1 MHAGPWRHV
10 RSPTVSPACLAL
22 LAAGQRAGGGDA
34 ASRRRRTFGRAA
46 VRGAAPPARV
56 RGAARRVAVLLAV
69 CALAVAGALAAAVT
83 SAAPASAHASLVKAT
98 PADGATLTSAPSQVV
113 LQFDDPISSSFA
125 TLVVTGPDGHDVTTG
140 KPSVSGSTLT
150 GHLEDGLPAGAY
162 RTAFRVVSDDGHPV
176 TGQLRFTLRL
186 PATAA
191 PSASAPASPGGPA
204 APPSPTSAAPTPAAG
219 PSGVPESAPADSA
232 GSTAEGSSW
241 FAANL
246 LPLSAVLLLVVIGA
260 GALLWDRQ
268 RR

>member
-1 MHAGPWRHV
+1 M
-10 RSPTVSPACLAL
+10 
-22 LAAGQRAGGGDA
+22 
-34 ASRRRRTFGRAA
+34 
-46 VRGAAPPARV
+46 
-56 RGAARRVAVLLAV
+56 
-69 CALAVAGALAAAVT
+69 CALAVTGALGAVVI
-83 SAAPASAHASLVKAT
+83 SAAPASAHASLVRAT

-113 LQFDDPISSSFA
+113 LQFDDPISTSFA

-150 GHLEDGLPAGAY
+150 GDLEGGLPPGAY

-191 PSASAPASPGGPA
+191 PSASTPAGPGSSA
-204 APPSPTSAAPTPAAG
+204 APPSPTAAAPTPAAG
-219 PSGVPESAPADSA
+219 PSVVPGSAPAASA
-232 GSTAEGSSW
+232 GSTAEGPSW

-246 LPLSAVLLLVVIGA
+246 LPLSGVLLLVVIGA

-268 RR
+268 RH

>member
-10 RSPTVSPACLAL
+10 RFPIVSATCLTLWAARL
-22 LAAGQRAGGGDA
+22 LAGGVNA
-34 ASRRRRTFGRAA
+34 ASRRRRTFGRAV
-46 VRGAAPPARV
+46 VRGAAPPPRV

-69 CALAVAGALAAAVT
+69 CALAVIGALGAAVT
-83 SAAPASAHASLVKAT
+83 CAAPASAHASLVKAT
-98 PADGATLTSAPSQVV
+98 PADGATLTSAPSQVF
-113 LQFDDPISSSFA
+113 LQFDDPISTSFA

-150 GHLEDGLPAGAY
+150 GDLEGGLPAGAY

-191 PSASAPASPGGPA
+191 PSAS
-204 APPSPTSAAPTPAAG
+204 TPAAG
-219 PSGVPESAPADSA
+219 PSGVPASAPADSA
-232 GSTAEGSSW
+232 ASAGEGSSW

-246 LPLSAVLLLVVIGA
+246 LPLSGVLLLVDIGA